1 MITATERKP
10 LSMIDLLQFEF
21 MKNALYAALL
31 CSALCGI
38 LGTLVVVRK
47 YVILAGGVAHAA
59 YGGVG
64 LALYAGVSPRLG
76 AIAFSLLLAFP
87 MAWVMLKKAARA
99 DAIIGV
105 LWAAGMAVGIIFAD
119 LTPGYGSDLMSYLF
133 GSILTVTGEDLLL
146 MAGLLGTTLLAGAI
160 WHRQITAFSYDEE
173 FARTRGVP
181 VTFLHFLV
189 VLLISLAV
197 VVIIR
202 IVGLILVIALLTI
215 PPSVAEKYSSSL
227 WGMMT
232 ISCALSAVFTVSGLA
247 LAVRWNLTAGA
258 VIILVASMV
267 YILSMVL
274 PFGKKK

>member
-1 MITATERKP
+1 
-10 LSMIDLLQFEF
+10 MIDLLQFEF
-21 MKNALYAALL
+21 MRNALYAALL

-146 MAGLLGTTLLAGAI
+146 MAGLLGTSLLAGAI
-160 WHRQITAFSYDEE
+160 WHRQIAAFSYDEE

-181 VTFLHFLV
+181 VTFLHFLLV
-189 VLLISLAV
+189 ILISLAV

-227 WGMMT
+227 WGMMA

>member
-1 MITATERKP
+1 MITITERKP
-10 LSMIDLLQFEF
+10 LSMTDLLQFEF
-21 MKNALYAALL
+21 MRNALYAALL

-146 MAGLLGTTLLAGAI
+146 MAGLLGTSLLAGAI
-160 WHRQITAFSYDEE
+160 WHRQIAAFSYDEE

-181 VTFLHFLV
+181 VTFLHFLLV
-189 VLLISLAV
+189 ILISLAV

-227 WGMMT
+227 WGMMA

-267 YILSMVL
+267 YILSMLL

>member
-1 MITATERKP
+1 MIMSTERKP
-10 LSMIDLLQFEF
+10 ISMIDLLQFEF
-21 MKNALYAALL
+21 MRNALYAALL

-64 LALYAGVSPRLG
+64 LALYAGISPRLG

-133 GSILTVTGEDLLL
+133 GSILTVTGEDLFL
-146 MAGLLGTTLLAGAI
+146 MTGLLGTTLLAGAV
-160 WHRQITAFSYDEE
+160 WHRQIAAFSYDEE

-181 VTFLHFLV
+181 VTFLHFLLV
-189 VLLISLAV
+189 ILISLAV

-215 PPSVAEKYSSSL
+215 PPSVAEKFSSSL
-227 WGMMT
+227 WGMMA
-232 ISCALSAVFTVSGLA
+232 ISCALSAVFTLAGLA

-274 PFGKKK
+274 PFGKRK

>member
-1 MITATERKP
+1 MIIPMERKP
-10 LSMIDLLQFEF
+10 TSMIDLLQFEF
-21 MKNALYAALL
+21 MRNAVYAALL

-133 GSILTVTGEDLLL
+133 GSILTVTGEDLFL
-146 MAGLLGTTLLAGAI
+146 MSGLLGTTLLAGGI

-189 VLLISLAV
+189 VILISLAV

-227 WGMMT
+227 WGMMA
-232 ISCALSAVFTVSGLA
+232 ISCVLSAVFTVSGLA

-267 YILSMVL
+267 YVLSMVL

>member
-1 MITATERKP
+1 MITITERKP
-10 LSMIDLLQFEF
+10 LSMTDLLQFEF
-21 MKNALYAALL
+21 MRTALYAALL

-146 MAGLLGTTLLAGAI
+146 MAGLLGTSLLAGAI
-160 WHRQITAFSYDEE
+160 WHRQIAAFSYDEE

-181 VTFLHFLV
+181 VTFLHFLLV
-189 VLLISLAV
+189 ILISLAV

-227 WGMMT
+227 WGMMA

-267 YILSMVL
+267 YILSMLL

>member
-1 MITATERKP
+1 MITITERKP

-21 MKNALYAALL
+21 MRNALYAALL

-64 LALYAGVSPRLG
+64 LALYSGVSPRLG
-76 AIAFSLLLAFP
+76 AIGFSLLLAFP
-87 MAWVMLKKAARA
+87 MAWVMLKKASRA

-105 LWAAGMAVGIIFAD
+105 LWAVGMAVGIVFAD

-133 GSILTVTGEDLLL
+133 GSILTVTGEDLML
-146 MAGLLGTTLLAGAI
+146 MSGLLGITLLAGGI
-160 WHRQITAFSYDEE
+160 WHRQIAAFSYDED

-181 VTFLHFLV
+181 VTFLHFLLV
-189 VLLISLAV
+189 ILISLAV

-215 PPSVAEKYSSSL
+215 PPSVAEKFSSSL
-227 WGMMT
+227 WGMMA

-258 VIILVASMV
+258 VIILVASSV
-267 YILSMVL
+267 YLLSMVL
-274 PFGKKK
+274 PFGKKN

>member
-105 LWAAGMAVGIIFAD
+105 LWAVGMAVGIIFAD

-146 MAGLLGTTLLAGAI
+146 MAGLLGTTLLAGAV
-160 WHRQITAFSYDEE
+160 WHRQIAAFSYDEE

-267 YILSMVL
+267 YILSMIL

>member
-1 MITATERKP
+1 MITITERKP
-10 LSMIDLLQFEF
+10 LSMTDLLQFEF
-21 MKNALYAALL
+21 MRNALYAALL

-146 MAGLLGTTLLAGAI
+146 MAGLLGTSLLAGAI
-160 WHRQITAFSYDEE
+160 WHRQIAAFSYDEE

-181 VTFLHFLV
+181 VTFLHFLLV
-189 VLLISLAV
+189 ILISLAV

-227 WGMMT
+227 WGMMA

>member
-1 MITATERKP
+1 MITITERKP
-10 LSMIDLLQFEF
+10 LSMTDLLQFEF
-21 MKNALYAALL
+21 MRNALYAALL

-146 MAGLLGTTLLAGAI
+146 MAGLLGTSLLAGAI
-160 WHRQITAFSYDEE
+160 WHRQIAAFSYDEE

-181 VTFLHFLV
+181 VTFLHFLLV
-189 VLLISLAV
+189 ILISLAV

-227 WGMMT
+227 WGMMA
-232 ISCALSAVFTVSGLA
+232 ISCALSAVFTISGLA

-274 PFGKKK
+274 PFGKRK

>member
-105 LWAAGMAVGIIFAD
+105 LWAVGMAVGIIFAD

-267 YILSMVL
+267 YILSMIL

>member
-1 MITATERKP
+1 MIIPTERKTV
-10 LSMIDLLQFEF
+10 SMTELLQFEF
-21 MKNALYAALL
+21 MRNAIYAALL
-31 CSALCGI
+31 CSALCGV

-64 LALYAGVSPRLG
+64 LALYAGISPRLG

-87 MAWVMLKKAARA
+87 MAWVMLKKASRA

-105 LWAAGMAVGIIFAD
+105 LWAAGMAVGIVFAD

-146 MAGLLGTTLLAGAI
+146 MSGLLGTTLLAGGI
-160 WHRQITAFSYDEE
+160 WHRQIAAFSYDEE

-189 VLLISLAV
+189 VILISLAV

-227 WGMMT
+227 WGMMA
-232 ISCALSAVFTVSGLA
+232 ISSVLSAVFTVSGLA

-274 PFGKKK
+274 PFEKKQ

>member
-1 MITATERKP
+1 MT
-10 LSMIDLLQFEF
+10 DLLQFEF
-21 MKNALYAALL
+21 MRNALYAALL
-31 CSALCGI
+31 CSVLCGI

-64 LALYAGVSPRLG
+64 LALYGSFSPRLG

-87 MAWVMLKKAARA
+87 MAWVMLKKASRA

-105 LWAAGMAVGIIFAD
+105 LWAAGMAVGIVFAD

-133 GSILTVTGEDLLL
+133 GSILTVTGEDLLV
-146 MAGLLGTTLLAGAI
+146 MSCLLAITLLAGGI
-160 WHRQITAFSYDEE
+160 WHRQIAAFSYDED

-181 VTFLHFLV
+181 VTFLHFLLV
-189 VLLISLAV
+189 ILISLAV

-215 PPSVAEKYSSSL
+215 PPSVAEKFSSSL
-227 WGMMT
+227 WRMMG
-232 ISCALSAVFTVSGLA
+232 ISCILSTAFTVLGLA

-258 VIILVASMV
+258 VIILLASSV
-267 YILSMVL
+267 YLAAMILPS
-274 PFGKKK
+274 GKRK